1 MQNNANTPTENP
13 PLDAE
18 DWENAFEPYK
28 GHPGAALQ
36 LSFALNALRDYLYE
50 DPLDAEFM
58 SEAIERALNAL
69 YPHTDFHL
77 LCRDFF
83 RKVVEGEMTLEEEQM
98 IKKLGIKF

>member
-1 MQNNANTPTENP
+1 MQHNANTPHENP

-18 DWENAFEPYK
+18 DWQNAFEPYV

-36 LSFALNALRDYLYE
+36 LSFCLNALRDYLFE
-50 DPLDAEFM
+50 NPVDE
-58 SEAIERALNAL
+58 EVITGAIERALDAL
-69 YPHTDFHL
+69 YPHSDFHL

-83 RKVVEGEMTLEEEQM
+83 RKVVEGAMTLEEEQM

>member
-1 MQNNANTPTENP
+1 MSDNPNKQTENP
-13 PLDAE
+13 PLDAD

-36 LSFALNALRDYLYE
+36 LSFCLNALRDYLYE

-58 SEAIERALNAL
+58 SEAIDRAITAL
-69 YPHTDFHL
+69 YPHSDFHM
-77 LCRDFF
+77 LCRKFF
-83 RKVVEGEMTLEEEQM
+83 NKVVEGDMTLEEEQM

>member
-1 MQNNANTPTENP
+1 MQNNANTRHENP

-36 LSFALNALRDYLYE
+36 LSFAFNALRDYFTVE
-50 DPLDAEFM
+50 PVDVE
-58 SEAIERALNAL
+58 SVSQAIDRALTAL
-69 YPHTDFHL
+69 YQHTDFHL

-83 RKVVEGEMTLEEEQM
+83 RKVVEGEMTLEEEEM